1 MAGLSAGPSQVGVSA
16 LEYASGLADPLGS
29 SVYSGGQMS
38 TSLATGIVAAETA
51 QLEKSSSSASSL
63 PAAAPLPAAAGI
75 AAAAGH
81 CRRRTADAGRS
92 YYTTLCIFAPDV
104 TDFMF
109 YGRVTV

>member
-63 PAAAPLPAAAGI
+63 PAAAPCRQQLASPQPPAT
-75 AAAAGH
+75 AAAARLTPEGPIIQH
-81 CRRRTADAGRS
+81 FV
-92 YYTTLCIFAPDV
+92 YLHL
-104 TDFMF
+104 M
-109 YGRVTV
+109 

>member
-16 LEYASGLADPLGS
+16 LEYPSGLADPLGS

-63 PAAAPLPAAAGI
+63 PAAAPCRQQLASPQPPAT
-75 AAAAGH
+75 AAAARLTPEGPIIQH
-81 CRRRTADAGRS
+81 FV
-92 YYTTLCIFAPDV
+92 YFHL
-104 TDFMF
+104 M
-109 YGRVTV
+109 

>member
-16 LEYASGLADPLGS
+16 LEYPSGLADPLGS

-63 PAAAPLPAAAGI
+63 PAAAPCRQQLASPQPPAT
-75 AAAAGH
+75 AAAARLTPEGPIIQH
-81 CRRRTADAGRS
+81 FV
-92 YYTTLCIFAPDV
+92 YLHL
-104 TDFMF
+104 M
-109 YGRVTV
+109 